1 MPHNRCYLR
10 DASGAVVEAEGFDCG
25 DDEEA
30 KLLAVALSDSQGSTD
45 LELWQ
50 SGRWVFSYTPRAVT
64 GKAGTRAPG
73 GSGLRTILVADDDPE
88 LRHALG
94 HILAD
99 DDHTILTA
107 ADGYEALR
115 TLADRHVDLL
125 IADVRMPGIDGFEL
139 ARRVKVTRPRL
150 QVIYI
155 SGYDIDMERDAGPIF
170 GPILHKPV
178 RGDDLRSKIHR
189 ELSH

>member
-1 MPHNRCYLR
+1 M
-10 DASGAVVEAEGFDCG
+10 
-25 DDEEA
+25 
-30 KLLAVALSDSQGSTD
+30 
-45 LELWQ
+45 
-50 SGRWVFSYTPRAVT
+50 
-64 GKAGTRAPG
+64 
-73 GSGLRTILVADDDPE
+73 RTILVADDDPE